1 MLVDE
6 KWQKQTFGH
15 SVFTQKIAPVDFWNS
30 MTSVISFFSFAHYDN
45 FTITQHL
52 KLPFCRSA
60 ILRFHST
67 PFKKSISFHFLL
79 LTSANVWKFWESFG
93 IEFLRKNRLKLHT
106 GTKIRFFDEN
116 LRKLETLNFRAKMI
130 FFLEVKNWTF
140 AHKIHVLISKI
151 QFESF
156 SQRA

>member
-15 SVFTQKIAPVDFWNS
+15 SVFTQKIAPVDFWNTL
-30 MTSVISFFSFAHYDN
+30 TSVISFFSFAHYDN

-130 FFLEVKNWTF
+130 FFWK
-140 AHKIHVLISKI
+140 SKI
-151 QFESF
+151 ELSCIKSRIWLQKFNLSLF
-156 SQRA
+156 SQCA